1 MTDWEQMLI
10 PAVFQ
15 KHITTF
21 CQLNRLFDNLTW
33 SVLVWGRKEVDKNEL
48 SNSVEWMPPSFLQTF
63 VYNLYLNKASK
74 EEQALVFTYIS
85 VRQIRF
91 EIFYYS
97 GRIKQ
102 NLTSRLKALHSLQ
115 TCYLQISWSNGQV
128 SLDDGTVKTA
138 FTKNAWC
145 VSKGEKHQNNS

>member
-1 MTDWEQMLI
+1 MDATFLFADICVLPLLKQGKRRR
-10 PAVFQ
+10 ASSSF
-15 KHITTF
+15 HI
-21 CQLNRLFDNLTW
+21 
-33 SVLVWGRKEVDKNEL
+33 
-48 SNSVEWMPPSFLQTF
+48 
-63 VYNLYLNKASK
+63 
-74 EEQALVFTYIS
+74 YIS

-115 TCYLQISWSNGQV
+115 TCYQQILWSNGQIPLTGT
-128 SLDDGTVKTA
+128 SSDDGMVKTA

-145 VSKGEKHQNNS
+145 VSEVETHQNNS